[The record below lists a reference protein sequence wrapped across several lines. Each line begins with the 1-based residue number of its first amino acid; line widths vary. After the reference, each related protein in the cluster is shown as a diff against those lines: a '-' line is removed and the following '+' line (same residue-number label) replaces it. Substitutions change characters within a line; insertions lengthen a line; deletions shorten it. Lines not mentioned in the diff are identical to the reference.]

1 MVLTYFRSSDLDL
14 HGFLASP
21 TSAFI
26 RGFCACAIYK
36 CYLCIPVDGSL
47 FPLHSTLLSLKIY
60 IVIEN
65 RADSDVMPPV
75 FSLSKY
81 PIEYLTLDT

>member
-1 MVLTYFRSSDLDL
+1 MCDK
-14 HGFLASP
+14 HQ
-21 TSAFI
+21 
-26 RGFCACAIYK
+26 
-36 CYLCIPVDGSL
+36 CYLCIPVDVGSL
-47 FPLHSTLLSLKIY
+47 FPLQLNSIFHTSFSIYIY

>member
-1 MVLTYFRSSDLDL
+1 MLIDLLESSK
-14 HGFLASP
+14 
-21 TSAFI
+21 
-26 RGFCACAIYK
+26 AIG
-36 CYLCIPVDGSL
+36 LCPMDM
-47 FPLHSTLLSLKIY
+47 KIY

-65 RADSDVMPPV
+65 RADSVVMPPV

>member
-1 MVLTYFRSSDLDL
+1 MLSMYTCGRW
-14 HGFLASP
+14 
-21 TSAFI
+21 I
-26 RGFCACAIYK
+26 IY
-36 CYLCIPVDGSL
+36 
-47 FPLHSTLLSLKIY
+47 IY